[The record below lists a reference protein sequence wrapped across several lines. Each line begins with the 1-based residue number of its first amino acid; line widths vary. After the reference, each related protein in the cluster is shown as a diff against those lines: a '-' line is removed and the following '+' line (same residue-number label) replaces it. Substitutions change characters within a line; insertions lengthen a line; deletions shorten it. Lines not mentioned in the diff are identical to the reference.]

1 MNAYVSQSGLSEIL
15 KSIKKHGLPEAID
28 RRIIKRA
35 RDSEI
40 PPSVFT
46 SIQAEMEKGQQK
58 TFPAVNPVELLKYV
72 CGQPGGFSEYFW
84 QKHTEMPSAPH
95 KPWRICVYCDEIV
108 PGNVLRPR
116 NQRSK
121 RVFGDHEGIVNVE
134 LCV

>member
-28 RRIIKRA
+28 RRSIKRA

-58 TFPAVNPVELLKYV
+58 TFPAVNPVELLKYM
-72 CGQPGGFSEYFW
+72 CGQQGGFSEYFW

-121 RVFGDHEGIVNVE
+121 RVFGDHEGIVNFE
-134 LCV
+134 PCV